1 MGTMVIN
8 KRMHEVKININYNEY
23 VVLRGYGTIREYR
36 EYQLNVGE
44 KDSEESIEVV
54 MYRDFKRVNSRSI
67 MIINSNMQEIKLY
80 MYFHEYI
87 LFRGFS
93 DIDNFMEFAI
103 IDKSGSIEEMIYE
116 DFKNAVR

>member
-1 MGTMVIN
+1 MGNMVIN

-23 VVLRGYGTIREYR
+23 VVLRGFGTIREYR
-36 EYQLNVGE
+36 DAQLELGE
-44 KDSEESIEVV
+44 NSEESIELV
-54 MYRDFKRVNSRSI
+54 MYRDFKEVNPRST

-103 IDKSGSIEEMIYE
+103 VDTSTSIEEMIYE
-116 DFKNAVR
+116 SFKSAMV